1 MADNGAPKRSLRPKP
16 NYLLTIVSISMVLLL
31 LGIFSVVILHS
42 RHVVKLFKEQINVIV
57 ELHEPLSEGER
68 VSLFKHVHAIEGVKA
83 ESAIYT
89 SSEEAYEELKS
100 NMGEDLLLADMENPL
115 FNIFTFNVEEV
126 YLHKDSLDDIKEKML
141 KLDNRISDVYFQETY
156 IEEVAKNLENIGYV
170 FLVVALLLSI
180 IVLTLIHNTIKL
192 GLYNDRLIIKNM
204 ELAGASINFIS
215 WPYTRR
221 AVFHGFLSAVLA
233 ILVLIGIFYLLVKN
247 FEGSETI
254 LNREYIYLTF
264 AGMIFIGVFIN
275 ALSTFVV
282 VRKYLRMRSDDLF

>member
-1 MADNGAPKRSLRPKP
+1 MADNAAPKRSLRPKP

-57 ELHEPLSEGER
+57 ELHEPLTEGEQI
-68 VSLFKHVHAIEGVKA
+68 SLFKNVYKITGVKA
-83 ESAIYT
+83 GSANYI
-89 SSEEAYEELKS
+89 SSEEAYEDLKS
-100 NMGEDLLLADMENPL
+100 SMGEDLLIADMENPL
-115 FNIFTFNVEEV
+115 FNIFTFNVDES
-126 YLHKDSLDDIKEKML
+126 YLHKDSLSDIKGRLL

-156 IEEVAKNLENIGYV
+156 IEEVAKNLENLGFV
-170 FLVVALLLSI
+170 FLIVALLLSI

-192 GLYNDRLIIKNM
+192 GLYNDRMIIKNM

-221 AVFHGFLSAVLA
+221 AIFHGLLSAVLA
-233 ILVLIGIFYLLVKN
+233 ILVLTGIFYLLINN
-247 FEGSETI
+247 FEGIETI
-254 LNREYIYLTF
+254 LNKDYIYLTF
-264 AGMIFIGVFIN
+264 AGMIVVGVVIN

-282 VRKYLRMRSDDLF
+282 VRKYLKMRTDDLF